1 MGLFSRNKNKREEIK
16 KEEIKKDEVKIE
28 DFSVE
33 SFPKDEQVVLRD
45 REDKLAYVQDCCDEI
60 LEGSAR
66 MAEAKKEYKAVNDY
80 LEDIRRIKEA
90 EKEKKEEIIY
100 YAKRIVNLK
109 MDRESYQKSGT
120 KIPESKYRY
129 IQENEKKMPQILKDL
144 TDNEKYMQA
153 LKTDLHNIEGE
164 KVGLLYERKDFQK
177 RIMQIRSLAFFLMAI
192 VAVVLGGMFYFQ
204 LNSDYDFTIGILS
217 CVVVISVFVAAIV
230 VYYQKNVKELRLNE
244 KKMNKAIGLLNK
256 YRLLYVNVKNTV
268 DYTYRKLNI
277 KNSYELGNYWRLYV
291 TAKKEQQAY
300 SKMSDELYE
309 AKRKYTELIR
319 SLELHDTEVWEYQL
333 DEIIEA
339 KAMKELEDNLTKR
352 KKGLRKTMDF
362 NRKHMDKYKREVKDL
377 ISDDASLA
385 PDILKIVESNDP
397 SF

>member
-16 KEEIKKDEVKIE
+16 KEEIKKDEVKTE

-177 RIMQIRSLAFFLMAI
+177 RIMQIRSLAFLLMAI

-362 NRKHMDKYKREVKDL
+362 NRKHIDKYKREVKDL